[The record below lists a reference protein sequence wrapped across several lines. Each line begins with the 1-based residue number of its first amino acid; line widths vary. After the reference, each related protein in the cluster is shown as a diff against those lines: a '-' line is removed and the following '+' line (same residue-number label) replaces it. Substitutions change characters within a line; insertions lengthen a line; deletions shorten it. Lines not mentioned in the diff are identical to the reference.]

1 MTARN
6 KKERLL
12 KKKISRTMKSV
23 KRKMKKDG
31 YEFNWYWYRGKFND
45 SLILKL
51 ICRYYAYELYDATY
65 TGKGKYA
72 YELYDTTYTGKGM
85 KGIFHLVVSTE

>member
-1 MTARN
+1 
-6 KKERLL
+6 
-12 KKKISRTMKSV
+12 MKSV

-65 TGKGKYA
+65 TGKGK
-72 YELYDTTYTGKGM
+72 EM